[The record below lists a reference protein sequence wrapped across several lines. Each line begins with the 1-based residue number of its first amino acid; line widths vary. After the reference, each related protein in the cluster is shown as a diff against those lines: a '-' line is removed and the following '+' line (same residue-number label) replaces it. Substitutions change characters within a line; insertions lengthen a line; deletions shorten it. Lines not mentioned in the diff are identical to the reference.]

1 MTTYAPPPPA
11 PLVMGYPKIEYQIE
25 RKAMTDNPDFHNL
38 LQARNSLL
46 NLTKDGIFCGTDM
59 EDFTDED
66 YMSLI

>member
-1 MTTYAPPPPA
+1 MTTYAPPPSA

-25 RKAMTDNPDFHNL
+25 RKAMTDNPDFHSL

-46 NLTKDGIFCGTDM
+46 TLTKDGIFCGTDM